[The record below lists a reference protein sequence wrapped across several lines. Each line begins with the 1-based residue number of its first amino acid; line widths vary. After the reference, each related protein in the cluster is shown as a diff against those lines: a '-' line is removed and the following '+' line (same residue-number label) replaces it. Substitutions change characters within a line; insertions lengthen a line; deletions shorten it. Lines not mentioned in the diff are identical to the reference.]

1 MRPNGKRFDGLNSLF
16 ENQQLLLKENIVG
29 NALSLTY
36 FTPVNFDHVL
46 FANILLK
53 TFCALDIRC
62 AFTTTKPAY
71 ITGVLSSYYN
81 QALRVSQVCI
91 AKTDPAFLD
100 RLFKKWPA
108 FEIGPFQFRLSTEQE
123 YVNFPDYADYDIT
136 HEGVTLPFHITF
148 VDVSVHCGSQSSIN
162 L

>member
-53 TFCALDIRC
+53 TFCALVLC
-62 AFTTTKPAY
+62 CLFTVTYPAY
-71 ITGVLSSYYN
+71 IAGVFSSYYN
-81 QALRVSQVCI
+81 QTLKVSQF
-91 AKTDPAFLD
+91 A
-100 RLFKKWPA
+100 
-108 FEIGPFQFRLSTEQE
+108 
-123 YVNFPDYADYDIT
+123 
-136 HEGVTLPFHITF
+136 
-148 VDVSVHCGSQSSIN
+148 
-162 L
+162 